1 MCIKYEQ
8 HQWQVCGDLKVVAHL
23 LGLPG
28 GYTKYCW
35 FFFLWMWQQS
45 QWIPLCHEIL
55 GTKKAIGAGKGKR
68 PTSTPCW
75 LPEILLPPLHIK
87 LGLMKNFVK
96 ALDKTKA
103 GFKCLYENF
112 PRLSEAK
119 FKQGVFVGDHRF
131 TNVLKMILL
140 IISCM
145 EKKRRHG
152 KFFSQ

>member
-1 MCIKYEQ
+1 MY
-8 HQWQVCGDLKVVAHL
+8 KVWATPMTGLWRFESCCSLARPPGWIHKVL
-23 LGLPG
+23 L
-28 GYTKYCW
+28 